1 MDTIDWLRP
10 ACAPAVR
17 SDIGYETSP
26 YEFFI
31 GLSVWAAAALRAHS
45 PGSSSSPIPVS
56 QGWWCH
62 SAGQHYWIRAISCTA
77 WFSESNSISFS
88 GTTGLR
94 VVMCFLFCDGIT
106 GLLEDAVNWS
116 HFPLIIFLMILRE
129 CVTLTCVLGHFSGER
144 VLSAAQRKADKSQTL
159 EKHCVRHFPI
169 S

>member
-17 SDIGYETSP
+17 SDIGYKTSP

-31 GLSVWAAAALRAHS
+31 GLSVWAAASLRAHS
-45 PGSSSSPIPVS
+45 PCSSSSPIPVS

-62 SAGQHYWIRAISCTA
+62 SAGQHYWIRAINCTA

-116 HFPLIIFLMILRE
+116 HFPLTVFLMILRE